1 MHLLSAS
8 ETAETTSVKV
18 SGLEVGIKFV
28 FRISQL
34 KTIMGA
40 GEVTLI
46 FWL

>member
-1 MHLLSAS
+1 MHLLSTS

-18 SGLEVGIKFV
+18 PGLEAGIKIYI
-28 FRISQL
+28 ISQL